1 MTTTKLK
8 SDLFRFIEEINDKN
22 ILTSLRNML
31 ASKNK
36 RKQKDFWDDLTEK
49 ERNEILKAIE
59 EIDKGE
65 HFKYSEVVESRKK
78 I

>member
-8 SDLFRFIEEINDKN
+8 SDLFRFIEEINDEN

-31 ASKNK
+31 ASKSR

-49 ERNEILKAIE
+49 EKNEILKAIE
-59 EIDKGE
+59 EIDNG
-65 HFKYSEVVESRKK
+65 KYFEFSEVIAKHKK
-78 I
+78 K